1 VRIALLNYGMGN
13 LTSATMA
20 LERVGASVELT
31 NDHERVRSAHA
42 VVLPGVG
49 AFPAAMLAV
58 KRLGIDELVRER
70 HEAGVPILGICLG
83 MQLLFES
90 STELGGSA
98 GIGLLGGTV
107 EPLDGG
113 GLKIPQIGWNEV
125 RWREGSVLGAGL
137 GERSAMYHVH
147 SFSVK
152 PGDPAVIAGTAVY
165 GNEFVSAI
173 EQDCIY
179 GVQFHP
185 EKSSSDGLL
194 LLSNFVRCAV
204 RHRAPA

>member
-1 VRIALLNYGMGN
+1 VRVALLNYGMGN

-20 LERVGASVELT
+20 LEHVGAEVELT
-31 NDHERVRSAHA
+31 SDHGRVREADA

-49 AFPAAMLAV
+49 AFPKAMEAV
-58 KRLGIDELVRER
+58 RRLGLDELVRER

-90 STELGGSA
+90 STELGGA
-98 GIGLLGGTV
+98 TGIGLLPGTV

-125 RWREGSVLGAGL
+125 RWREGSVLAV

-147 SFSVK
+147 SFAVK
-152 PGDPAVIAGTAVY
+152 PEDPSVIAGTATY
-165 GNEFVSAI
+165 GNEFVSAV

-194 LLSNFVRCAV
+194 LLSQFVRSAA
-204 RHRAPA
+204 RNRAPA

>member
-1 VRIALLNYGMGN
+1 VRIALLDYGMGN

-42 VVLPGVG
+42 VALPGVG
-49 AFPAAMLAV
+49 AFPKAMEAV
-58 KRLGIDELVRER
+58 RRLGLDDLVHER

-83 MQLLFES
+83 MQLLFQS
-90 STELGGSA
+90 STELGGAA
-98 GIGLLGGTV
+98 GIGLLAGTV

-125 RWREGSVLGAGL
+125 CWRDGSVLGAEL
-137 GERSAMYHVH
+137 GERSPMYHVH
-147 SFSVK
+147 SFAVR
-152 PGDPAVIAGTAVY
+152 PADPSVIAGTATY
-165 GNEFVSAI
+165 GNEFVSAV
-173 EQDCIY
+173 EQDNLF

-185 EKSSSDGLL
+185 EKSSRDGLQL
-194 LLSNFVRCAV
+194 LRNFVSVAV
-204 RHRAPA
+204 PA